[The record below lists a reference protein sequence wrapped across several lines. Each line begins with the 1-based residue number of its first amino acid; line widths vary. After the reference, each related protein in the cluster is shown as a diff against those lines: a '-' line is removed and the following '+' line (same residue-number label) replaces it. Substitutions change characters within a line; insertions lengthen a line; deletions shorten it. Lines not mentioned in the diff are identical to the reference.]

1 MTKKELK
8 NLIKETLDELSPSS
22 PSETDTTPVD
32 IKLTMG
38 VARQLYYLI
47 NHQDVRN
54 QIVKLGHA
62 KAAKDIYDALKK
74 AGVNSP
80 VGN

>member
-8 NLIKETLDELSPSS
+8 KLIKETLDELSPS
-22 PSETDTTPVD
+22 ETDSTLVD

-38 VARQLYYLI
+38 VARQLHYLI

-54 QIVKLGHA
+54 EIVKLGHA

>member
-8 NLIKETLDELSPSS
+8 KLIKETLDELS

-62 KAAKDIYDALKK
+62 KAAKHIYDALKK